1 MSLTPNIK
9 DLEQDLYDENVEEL
23 HRKKKDIVGFS
34 DIVDLLANTSLPHVW
49 LLSGL
54 DPEPP
59 YSFSY

>member
-9 DLEQDLYDENVEEL
+9 DLEQDLYDENVEL
-23 HRKKKDIVGFS
+23 RRKKKDIVRFS
-34 DIVDLLANTSLPHVW
+34 DIVDLLANTSLPGVW